1 MKFDSISINTV
12 ITIAVILVSTATLFG
27 SMRTSVTGLKSED
40 KVIHGRISHLAGTTV
55 QKDVLNAK
63 MEGIEKQL
71 QALRREGAQ
80 GRKQIMDRLDR
91 GG

>member
-40 KVIHGRISHLAGTTV
+40 KVIHGRISHLAETTV
-55 QKDVLNAK
+55 QEKVLNAK
-63 MEGIEKQL
+63 LEKIEIQL
-71 QALRREGAQ
+71 EALRREGAQ
-80 GRKQIMDRLDR
+80 GRREIMARLDR
-91 GG
+91 GD